1 MLLTAERGS
10 LVTALND
17 LPVTS
22 AAALEGR
29 AQSSLTT
36 LRLKQHEDEY
46 LRVLA
51 HRLRNRLAPLRTC
64 IQLLENRA
72 PQDRLLH
79 QALDLMDRQIRRLS
93 SLLDDL
99 YSDNGPA
106 GSAPMPEVQHT
117 RTGEAEAGSVGADE
131 ADGSRVDRA
140 LRGLGIDMPG
150 EANDTVINGRPL
162 NLKQRVLIVDDNL
175 DAAEALR
182 LLLCIKGFEA
192 FTASDGMEAIERT
205 QECSPDIIFM
215 DLEMP
220 NMDGWEAARRIH
232 AMPECAAIP
241 IVALT
246 GLDHDLDRERSRE
259 SGMVEHLVKPVEM
272 AVVQDVMQ
280 SLVPLGPAYRRLRM

>member
-1 MLLTAERGS
+1 
-10 LVTALND
+10 
-17 LPVTS
+17 
-22 AAALEGR
+22 
-29 AQSSLTT
+29 
-36 LRLKQHEDEY
+36 
-46 LRVLA
+46 
-51 HRLRNRLAPLRTC
+51 
-64 IQLLENRA
+64 
-72 PQDRLLH
+72 
-79 QALDLMDRQIRRLS
+79 MDRQIRRLS

-99 YSDNGPA
+99 YSDNGSA
-106 GSAPMPEVQHT
+106 GSAPMPEMQHT
-117 RTGEAEAGSVGADE
+117 RTGEAEAGSEEAE
-131 ADGSRVDRA
+131 ADASSIDRA
-140 LRGLGIDMPG
+140 LRRLGIDMPG
-150 EANDTVINGRPL
+150 EANDTVNNGHPL
-162 NLKQRVLIVDDNL
+162 KLKQRVLIVDDNL

-232 AMPECAAIP
+232 AIPECAAIP

-259 SGMVEHLVKPVEM
+259 SGMVEHLVKPVEL

-280 SLVPLGPAYRRLRM
+280 SLVPLGPVYRRLRM